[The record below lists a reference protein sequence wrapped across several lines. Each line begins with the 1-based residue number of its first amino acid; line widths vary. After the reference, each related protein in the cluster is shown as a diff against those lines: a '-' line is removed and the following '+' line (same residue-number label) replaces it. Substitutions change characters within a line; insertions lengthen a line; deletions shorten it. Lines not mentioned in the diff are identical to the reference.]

1 MTEQSDA
8 GDIGEIQRPLA
19 LVVDDDPDVHELV
32 QLALGH
38 AGFGTAVA
46 QNGDEALTK
55 AHQLRPDVIVLDV
68 MMPGKS
74 GIEVCQQLRQSELA
88 HIPVVLL
95 TARAQDDDIDRGFD
109 AGADDYVVKPFSP
122 RALARRLEAVVARAA

>member
-1 MTEQSDA
+1 MPEPRGS
-8 GDIGEIQRPLA
+8 GHGGEIQRPLA
-19 LVVDDDPDVHELV
+19 LVVDDDPDVRELV

-46 QNGDEALTK
+46 RDGDEAL
-55 AHQLRPDVIVLDV
+55 AASRRLRPDVIVLDV
-68 MMPGKS
+68 MLPGQS
-74 GIEVCQQLRQSELA
+74 GIEVCEELRSSDLA
-88 HIPVVLL
+88 EIPVVLL

-109 AGADDYVVKPFSP
+109 AGAVDYVVKPFSP

>member
-1 MTEQSDA
+1 MTEQSDVS
-8 GDIGEIQRPLA
+8 DTGEIQRPLA
-19 LVVDDDPDVHELV
+19 LVVDDDPDVRELV

-46 QNGDEALTK
+46 QNGDEALAT

-74 GIEVCQQLRQSELA
+74 GIEVCQQLHQSVLA

-95 TARAQDDDIDRGFD
+95 TARAQDEDIDRGFD
-109 AGADDYVVKPFSP
+109 AGAVDYVVKPFSP